1 MFSLPFHAIKTN
13 SFPFS
18 VFSRSVVAGLCAAL
32 YYFCIHN
39 DATRIHSHPV
49 ARENFAIPFI
59 ISQMYFLSV
68 WIEKHNRHYRNVD
81 RRQAEQQQQ
90 TAVQQPIQPT
100 TEDNDRSNHFKLGFF
115 TAAPIMVWDF
125 ATYIYATQ
133 IIIVLL
139 MVKMRLIKRRHMFLQ
154 NFILAHIMARLIA
167 NNVVY
172 SWIEFNQK
180 PMNFDCSALIT
191 LLLYLVQKY
200 PTKQQRLKFIER
212 ILLRLFLL
220 IMAVT
225 TIFELFSDRNYYS
238 EYMDVLLSKLYLKE
252 ATFTALLAM
261 CRKDYQFIDLRTLK
275 TYNCLFVSKILVV
288 FMLTCVVNRL
298 KRYRELKE
306 NSNEQIQRA
315 KNYVLEDYLEQNK
328 LSVADLAKI
337 ERNEK
342 LQACMDLLKTCKYD
356 YELYK
361 IERKRIIDEENRERP
376 QIERDAFLNEI
387 QRFKNE
393 ISEMTE
399 MNKVHSPP
407 VEPDASPHHIN
418 ENAQSDDDDDQA
430 TSSEATSDPKGLE
443 IDASSATAE
452 IETEDYDW
460 KRLFTIERAEYFYN
474 LMQTVAFFLLSI
486 LIVKVK
492 YVLTP
497 FLCVMASTFPPKAL
511 IPRNYGLWLMY
522 IIVIGSCCL
531 DRGIQNVREQ
541 YNLKESTQSTK
552 TLEHNSLHD
561 MLKWIKSNTDR
572 SEVFAGPEDI
582 IGLVLLAT
590 GRPIANNPIKNHPA
604 MK

>member
-1 MFSLPFHAIKTN
+1 MSLSLCLSQNIR
-13 SFPFS
+13 
-18 VFSRSVVAGLCAAL
+18 SRSVVAGLCAAL

-39 DATRIHSHPV
+39 DATRIHSQPV
-49 ARENFAIPFI
+49 ARENFAIPFL

-68 WIEKHNRHYRNVD
+68 WIEKHNRHYRSVD
-81 RRQAEQQQQ
+81 RRQKDSTVTQQQTTQQQQ
-90 TAVQQPIQPT
+90 PNEPI
-100 TEDNDRSNHFKLGFF
+100 TEDNDRSNHFKFGFF
-115 TAAPIMVWDF
+115 TAFPIMAWDF

-133 IIIVLL
+133 ILIVML
-139 MVKMRLIKRRHMFLQ
+139 MVKMRLIKRRHKFLQ

-167 NNVVY
+167 NNIVKY
-172 SWIEFNQK
+172 GWIEFHQK

-200 PTKQQRLKFIER
+200 PTKQQQLKLIER

-220 IMAVT
+220 IMACT
-225 TIFELFSDRNYYS
+225 TIFELFSDRNFYS
-238 EYMDVLLSKLYLKE
+238 QYMDVLLSKLYLKE
-252 ATFTALLAM
+252 PTFTALLAM
-261 CRKDYQFIDLRTLK
+261 CRKDYQFIDLSTLN

-298 KRYRELKE
+298 KRNREL
-306 NSNEQIQRA
+306 NQNANEQIQRA

-361 IERKRIIDEENRERP
+361 FERKRIIDEENKERP
-376 QIERDAFLNEI
+376 QQERDAFLNEI
-387 QRFKNE
+387 RRYKNE
-393 ISEMTE
+393 I
-399 MNKVHSPP
+399 
-407 VEPDASPHHIN
+407 N
-418 ENAQSDDDDDQA
+418 EA
-430 TSSEATSDPKGLE
+430 SEAQNGTKIEHEDATLHPCEQSTPHDKEDDEKDESSSQTIPENEPE
-443 IDASSATAE
+443 INGSTAQT
-452 IETEDYDW
+452 ETEEYDW
-460 KRLFTIERAEYFYN
+460 KQLFAIERAEYFYN
-474 LMQTVAFFLLSI
+474 LMQTIAFFLLTI

-497 FLCVMASTFPPKAL
+497 FLCLMASTFPPKAL

-522 IIVIGSCCL
+522 IIVIGSCCM
-531 DRGIQNVREQ
+531 DRGIQNIREQ
-541 YNLKESTQSTK
+541 YNLKETTQSK
-552 TLEHNSLHD
+552 ESLEQNSLHD

-572 SEVFAGPEDI
+572 SEVFAGPDDI

-590 GRPIANNPIKNHPA
+590 GRSIVNNPIKNHPA
-604 MK
+604 MM

>member
-1 MFSLPFHAIKTN
+1 
-13 SFPFS
+13 
-18 VFSRSVVAGLCAAL
+18 
-32 YYFCIHN
+32 
-39 DATRIHSHPV
+39 
-49 ARENFAIPFI
+49 
-59 ISQMYFLSV
+59 MYFLSV
-68 WIEKHNRHYRNVD
+68 WIEKHNRHYRNID
-81 RRQAEQQQQ
+81 RRQAEQQQSAGQ
-90 TAVQQPIQPT
+90 QAIEPTA
-100 TEDNDRSNHFKLGFF
+100 EDNDRSNHFKLGFF

-133 IIIVLL
+133 IVIVVL

-172 SWIEFNQK
+172 SWIEFHQK

-220 IMAVT
+220 VMACT
-225 TIFELFSDRNYYS
+225 TIFELFSDRNFYS

-252 ATFTALLAM
+252 PTFTALLAM
-261 CRKDYQFIDLRTLK
+261 CRKDYQFIDLSTLN

-298 KRYRELKE
+298 KRYREFKE
-306 NSNEQIQRA
+306 NANEQIQRA

-387 QRFKNE
+387 RRFKNE
-393 ISEMTE
+393 ISETTE
-399 MNKVHSPP
+399 VNNSPAIEPNASSHPLDGNGHS
-407 VEPDASPHHIN
+407 DN
-418 ENAQSDDDDDQA
+418 DDDQA
-430 TSSEATSDPKGLE
+430 TSSEATCPKDSD
-443 IDASSATAE
+443 IDASAATAE
-452 IETEDYDW
+452 VETEDYDW
-460 KRLFTIERAEYFYN
+460 KQLFTIERAEYFYN
-474 LMQTVAFFLLSI
+474 LMQTVAFFLLSV

-497 FLCVMASTFPPKAL
+497 FLCLMASTFPPKAL

-531 DRGIQNVREQ
+531 DRGIQNIREQ
-541 YNLKESTQSTK
+541 YNLKESFQSTEI
-552 TLEHNSLHD
+552 LEHNSLHD